1 MANPTG
7 SGGPGA
13 PGGRGG
19 PRRPVTAVTAAL
31 ADVEANADWN
41 HTALAVHPDE
51 AFKLPLRAW
60 GTPIFA
66 ILTVA
71 SVIFALS
78 LWMDLITAVNPEE
91 DPTFAQLIDS
101 LVHQDKDQAR
111 NTLGGL
117 GEVMAA
123 VLGLALTVSSII
135 VQLAATRFTPHITV
149 LFFRARTNVLIIG
162 FFVIS
167 AVFVVW
173 VNFAVSEYVPRWGV
187 MFSMILMTMSLVLL
201 FPYFSYVFDFLDP
214 EKIVGRISADG
225 LRACTPT
232 KGKAGLNLDLR
243 KQQTIEAVEHLANI
257 SLNAMQQKDKNIASS
272 AADYLGRFAIVYIE
286 TKAGMRKGWMEIP
299 EWIRQSP
306 DFVSLSNEAIG
317 DLVSRRTWL
326 EWKIMRQYQMLF
338 NEGLAHIKD
347 VCYLIAI
354 DTRRLGQKASEA
366 SDMPALDLAIK
377 FFNTYMRSTIN
388 ASDIRTAY
396 NILHQY
402 RQLGEVMLDRACY
415 YRAQQRELAEKGEDA
430 AHSKAIELLKKK
442 EDELERRVV
451 QIAKHMRYY
460 GGITFDRGMAFI
472 TGVVA
477 YDMGSI
483 CETAFELG
491 AKCHDE
497 LLAVFLRVDPD
508 ANDAMIKEKGLRF
521 VRVAQVILATSYLNA
536 GAEYLAFQ
544 IAEDL
549 KGEPEKLLRS
559 IWQELR
565 NIKDR
570 EFWEVQDRGSNFNY
584 LPPERKE
591 ALPRFFSY
599 FSALQKEAAAGDAGE
614 DAS

>member
-1 MANPTG
+1 MSEAE
-7 SGGPGA
+7 
-13 PGGRGG
+13 
-19 PRRPVTAVTAAL
+19 
-31 ADVEANADWN
+31 VEPHADWN
-41 HTALAVHPDE
+41 HQALTIHPDDQ
-51 AFKLPLRAW
+51 FKFPLRTW

-78 LWMDLITAVNPEE
+78 LWMDLVTAVKPAE
-91 DPTFAQLIDS
+91 DPTFNQLVDS
-101 LVHQDKDQAR
+101 LIHQDMDQAR

-232 KGKAGLNLDLR
+232 RGTAGQNLDMR

-286 TKAGMRKGWMEIP
+286 TKAGMRKDWMQIP

-317 DLVSRRTWL
+317 DLVTRRTWL
-326 EWKIMRQYQMLF
+326 EWKILRQYQMLF

-388 ASDIRTAY
+388 GKDIRTAY

-402 RQLGEVMLDRACY
+402 RQLAEVMLDRAAY
-415 YRAQQRELAEKGEDA
+415 YRTQERELLSRGDPGANKRALEV
-430 AHSKAIELLKKK
+430 LKKK
-442 EDELERRVV
+442 EQDLERRVV
-451 QIAKHMRYY
+451 RIAGHMRYY
-460 GGITFDRGMAFI
+460 GGITFGRGMAFI
-472 TGVVA
+472 TEVVA

-497 LLAVFLRVDPD
+497 LLSVFLRVDD
-508 ANDAMIKEKGLRF
+508 AANDATLKEKTLRG
-521 VRVAQVILATSYLNA
+521 VRMAQVKLATSYLNA

-549 KGEPEKLLRS
+549 KGESAKLLRS
-559 IWQELR
+559 IWHELR
-565 NIKDR
+565 TLDDR

-584 LPPERKE
+584 LTPDRKQ

-599 FSALQKEAAAGDAGE
+599 FSALQKEAAEGRENEAEAL
-614 DAS
+614 

>member
-1 MANPTG
+1 MAP
-7 SGGPGA
+7 
-13 PGGRGG
+13 
-19 PRRPVTAVTAAL
+19 AL
-31 ADVEANADWN
+31 TDAEANADWN
-41 HTALAVHPDE
+41 HTALAVQPDE
-51 AFKLPLRAW
+51 QFKLPLRAW

-91 DPTFAQLIDS
+91 DPTFTQLIES
-101 LVHQDKDQAR
+101 LVHQDVEQAR

-173 VNFAVSEYVPRWGV
+173 VNFAVSDYVPRWGV

-338 NEGLAHIKD
+338 NEGLTNIKD

-388 ASDIRTAY
+388 AQDIRTAY

-402 RQLGEVMLDRACY
+402 RQLAEVMLDRAAY
-415 YRAQQRELAEKGEDA
+415 YRSQQRELAEKDADA
-430 AHSKAIELLKKK
+430 AHSSKAIELLKKK

-451 QIAKHMRYY
+451 QIAGHMRYY
-460 GGITFDRGMAFI
+460 GGITFARGMAFI

-477 YDMGSI
+477 FDMGSM

-497 LLAVFLRVDPD
+497 LLAVFLRVDD
-508 ANDAMIKEKGLRF
+508 AANDAMIKEKNVRF
-521 VRVAQVILATSYLNA
+521 VRVAQVKLATAYLNA

-549 KGEPEKLLRS
+549 KEEPEKLLRS
-559 IWQELR
+559 VWQELR
-565 NIKDR
+565 NTKDR
-570 EFWEVQDRGSNFNY
+570 EFWEVQDRGSNFSF
-584 LPPERKE
+584 LPRERKE

-599 FSALQKEAAAGDAGE
+599 FSALQKEAAADKGSNDA
-614 DAS
+614 D